1 MNFWPHVPYNCGV
14 ERTNREKKLEFYE
27 FFFIDLTTLI
37 TKKFI
42 IITIIINTIFFI
54 MIIIIIYNIAIRA
67 RCCPRDQQASM
78 HLKPN
83 APLTLL

>member
-1 MNFWPHVPYNCGV
+1 M
-14 ERTNREKKLEFYE
+14 EKNLSSTS
-27 FFFIDLTTLI
+27 FFFIDLTILI

-42 IITIIINTIFFI
+42 NITIIINTIFFI

-67 RCCPRDQQASM
+67 RCCSRDQQASM

>member
-14 ERTNREKKLEFYE
+14 EQINKKKNE
-27 FFFIDLTTLI
+27 FFFIDLSTLI

-67 RCCPRDQQASM
+67 RCCSRDQQASM

>member
-1 MNFWPHVPYNCGV
+1 M
-14 ERTNREKKLEFYE
+14 EKNLSSTS

-42 IITIIINTIFFI
+42 NITILINTIFFI

-67 RCCPRDQQASM
+67 RCCSRDQQASM

>member
-1 MNFWPHVPYNCGV
+1 MYHIIAVLSEQIGEQNLSS
-14 ERTNREKKLEFYE
+14 TSE

-42 IITIIINTIFFI
+42 IITVIINTIFFI

-67 RCCPRDQQASM
+67 RCCSRDQQASM